1 MSQIQKREGKRRKKK
16 RGRKR
21 GEKEGKDSSRFQ
33 RSGGQQGAAAPVGDA
48 ARHPLG
54 SQVHIDEYPAPTHH
68 SFWASFSKT
77 FARHSVQ

>member
-48 ARHPLG
+48 
-54 SQVHIDEYPAPTHH
+54 
-68 SFWASFSKT
+68 
-77 FARHSVQ
+77 